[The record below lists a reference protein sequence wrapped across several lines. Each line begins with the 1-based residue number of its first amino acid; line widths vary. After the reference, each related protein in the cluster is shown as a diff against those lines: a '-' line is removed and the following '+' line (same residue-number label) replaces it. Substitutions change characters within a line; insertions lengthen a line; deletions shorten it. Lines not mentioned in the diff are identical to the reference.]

1 MKLRAPQ
8 TSEQFRDQLQQLFP
22 GFVYKVDEEKF
33 TYHAVLMDFTP
44 FFGRHVSEF
53 TEKQL
58 KALAGI
64 VNLAAESSGELA
76 NAFDTCFFEAL
87 RRPHAAKALQP
98 FLSAKA
104 RNLSH
109 A

>member
-1 MKLRAPQ
+1 MKSRAPQ
-8 TSEQFRDQLQQLFP
+8 TPEQFREQLQQLFP
-22 GFVYKVDEEKF
+22 GFVSDAEEDEI

-44 FFGRHVSEF
+44 FFGRHMSEF

-58 KALAGI
+58 KELAGI
-64 VNLAAESSGELA
+64 VNLAAELSGALA

-87 RRPHAAKALQP
+87 RRPPAAKALRP